1 MTEGDLARAVAAVNE
16 IVGKASDQ
24 DRTVTVE
31 VGVGGGLRSVRIA
44 PQAMRY
50 GAKYLAETVLNAA
63 QKATARA
70 NEQAHELYASVL
82 GAKGDRL
89 ADQLGL
95 TYDPALTADEPRR
108 GRGREPVTYSDDD
121 EGYPESWLR

>member
-1 MTEGDLARAVAAVNE
+1 MTEGELARAVAAVNE
-16 IVGKASDQ
+16 IVGKATDQ

-31 VGVGGGLRSVRIA
+31 VGVGGGLRSVRIT

-50 GAKYLAETVLNAA
+50 GAQYLAETVLKAA
-63 QKATARA
+63 AKATSRA
-70 NEQAHELYASVL
+70 DEQAHQHYAQAL
-82 GAKGDRL
+82 GSKADRL

-95 TYDPALTADEPRR
+95 TYDPALAGEEPR
-108 GRGREPVTYSDDD
+108 GRRDRFDDDD

>member
-31 VGVGGGLRSVRIA
+31 VGVGGGLRSIRIT
-44 PQAMRY
+44 PHAMRY
-50 GAKYLAETVLNAA
+50 GAKYLAETVVKTAA
-63 QKATARA
+63 KATARA
-70 NEQAHELYASVL
+70 NEQAHQLYASVL
-82 GAKGDRL
+82 GSKGDRL

-95 TYDPALTADEPRR
+95 TYDPALTADDPRSRR
-108 GRGREPVTYSDDD
+108 GFADDD
-121 EGYPESWLR
+121 GEDYPESWLR